1 MTNDE
6 GMTKPEATLR
16 QLRLNRFNGFG
27 VAEPIVINSSFDIRA
42 SSFY

>member
-16 QLRLNRFNGFG
+16 QLRLNRFNGL
-27 VAEPIVINSSFDIRA
+27 ASRSQSSL
-42 SSFY
+42 